1 MKLLQDIY
9 SSIYTSLA
17 SSFLTKELKGG
28 DAMSNF
34 LINMLTKVD
43 DFVKKL
49 TMLPDSSISNIEV
62 VRPHIS
68 SLLQSTG
75 LTPLLPLL
83 FSDQPPNASAII
95 DAALKIGRLNQH
107 IFTFN
112 ESDPTMPE
120 LERLIV
126 KFLSMEE
133 NLTLSLSHIMG
144 HSLLTYLKYINPDD
158 IARVRKGLQPYTNQ
172 TSSGMVEA
180 ILKAMEL
187 LKTVTDSPNGDPTH
201 IILAYIQ
208 QLQEFVISLYRL
220 QRIDRF
226 SQPNGQLGPA
236 QVNDLHQTFK
246 EFLSLLTP
254 ESLQNLIRAGPD
266 AAQNTVIQK
275 FVPLLPPHIQAEAAR
290 LLQEFKTLQ
299 DKVGECAEGQNCLA
313 GIPELFTFLDK
324 ILDMMLS
331 ANGSV
336 SLTIT
341 TPNSLMRMQQYEEVA
356 SIFFPLLLSS
366 NDAAYVRTFRQTLHF
381 IRLLIATQNITVSD
395 VQNALK
401 QSNLTIDDL
410 NQIAT
415 LAGAANINDLV
426 VKIMQIINVRQ
437 CFAPQNNMMVTA
449 QCVQRLAHG
458 VISFLMHLPAL
469 RNDTAVLSVIPFIVD
484 NTVSEIV
491 QTNFSSNLTVVLVHT
506 LNVTL
511 ANVKLS
517 LQLNNLSTPEIMNEI
532 RVLEGLIQ
540 LATYP
545 LPFSTHFNDTML
557 MKNPTYPQKVVLQII
572 DWYLKRIVAI
582 TNSSSVSGLLQP
594 FFSITQMQVTL
605 QLASVNFT
613 VFVSNQVEHLN
624 NNLQYPIDG
633 AGLHKIGLTSVDI
646 FRRLFDLIILNLEL
660 QNNASGSSPFL
671 IPNNLKATKLQVQL
685 YLDLIEKWMKQADV
699 PSLLNSMLQW
709 GNSSMGASTP
719 IKDLHLLLQT
729 LRGVLNND
737 QLSYLSIIG
746 NITKSLSKA
755 VMLAEQPGGLQS
767 DQLLAAILEA
777 AQNGMQILNRTGT
790 PLSLS
795 LQHNILEIV
804 HNALKLILQSDMNFA
819 SSRNISLIILK
830 RAESVIRELFPGM
843 PGSYM
848 LSALKVVVTYFE
860 TISSF
865 SDPDNWNQL

>member
-9 SSIYTSLA
+9 SSTYKSLY
-17 SSFLTKELKGG
+17 SSVLTKELKGG
-28 DAMSNF
+28 GAMSNY
-34 LINMLTKVD
+34 LINLLNEVD
-43 DFVKKL
+43 DFVKKIVV
-49 TMLPDSSISNIEV
+49 LPDSSISNIE
-62 VRPHIS
+62 HIS

-83 FSDQPPNASAII
+83 FSHQPPNASAVI

-126 KFLSMEE
+126 KFLSMED
-133 NLTLSLSHIMG
+133 NLTISLSHIMG
-144 HSLLTYLKYINPDD
+144 YSVLTYLKYITPDD
-158 IARVRKGLQPYTNQ
+158 VAQVRKILQHYTNQ

-187 LKTVTDSPNGDPTH
+187 LKTATDSPNGDPTH

-208 QLQEFVISLYRL
+208 QLQEFVISLLKLKRM
-220 QRIDRF
+220 DRS
-226 SQPNGQLGPA
+226 SQPNGQLSLA
-236 QVNDLHQTFK
+236 QVTDLHQTFK

-254 ESLQNLIRAGPD
+254 VGLQNLIRVGPD
-266 AAQNTVIQK
+266 VAQNTVIQK
-275 FVPLLPPHIQAEAAR
+275 FVPLLPPHVQVEAVR

-299 DKVGECAEGQNCLA
+299 DEVGKCAAGQNCLT
-313 GIPELFTFLDK
+313 GISELFTFLDK

-336 SLTIT
+336 SLTFT

-381 IRLLIATQNITVSD
+381 IRLVMAAQNITVSD

-410 NQIAT
+410 NQIAA
-415 LAGAANINDLV
+415 LAGAANINDLTV
-426 VKIMQIINVRQ
+426 NIMQIINARQ
-437 CFAPQNNMMVTA
+437 CFDPQNNIMMTA
-449 QCVQRLAHG
+449 QCVQRLANG

-469 RNDTAVLSVIPFIVD
+469 RNDTAVLSTIPLIVN
-484 NTVSEIV
+484 NTISEIV
-491 QTNFSSNLTVVLVHT
+491 QSNFSSNPAMVLMHV

-517 LQLNNLSTPEIMNEI
+517 LKLNNLNTPEIMNEI
-532 RVLEGLIQ
+532 SVLEGLIQ
-540 LATYP
+540 LATLP
-545 LPFSTHFNDTML
+545 LPLNTSINVTLL
-557 MKNPTYPQKVVLQII
+557 MNNPTYPQKVYLQII

-582 TNSSSVSGLLQP
+582 TNNSSAFDLLQP
-594 FFSITQMQVTL
+594 FFSLTQLQVTL
-605 QLASVNFT
+605 QLASTNFT
-613 VFVSNQVEHLN
+613 VFVSNQVEHLI

-633 AGLHKIGLTSVDI
+633 AGLHKIGLSSVAI

-660 QNNASGSSPFL
+660 QSNTSGSSPFL
-671 IPNNLKATKLQVQL
+671 LPNNLKAAELQVRQ
-685 YLDLIEKWMKQADV
+685 YLDLIEKWMKQPNT
-699 PSLLNSMLQW
+699 PSLLTSMLQW
-709 GNSSMGASTP
+709 GNSSMAVSTP
-719 IKDLHLLLQT
+719 LRDLHHLLQT
-729 LRGVLNND
+729 LRNFLNND
-737 QLSYLSIIG
+737 QLSYLSSIS
-746 NITKSLSKA
+746 NVTQSLSNA
-755 VMLAEQPGGLQS
+755 VMIAEQPGGLQS
-767 DQLLAAILEA
+767 DQFLAAILEA
-777 AQNGMQILNRTGT
+777 AQHALQILNQSVT

-795 LQHNILEIV
+795 VQQNILEIV
-804 HNALKLILQSDMNFA
+804 HNSLRLILQPDMNFG
-819 SSRNISLIILK
+819 SSRNISLVILK
-830 RAESVIRELFPGM
+830 RVESVVRELFPGM

-848 LSALKVVVTYFE
+848 LSGLKVVVTYFQS
-860 TISSF
+860 ISSF
-865 SDPDNWNQL
+865 SGADNWNKL